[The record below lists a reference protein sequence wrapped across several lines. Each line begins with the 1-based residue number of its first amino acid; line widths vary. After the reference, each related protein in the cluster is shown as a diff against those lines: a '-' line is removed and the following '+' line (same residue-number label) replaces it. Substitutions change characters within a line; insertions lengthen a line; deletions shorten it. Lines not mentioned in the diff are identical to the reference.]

1 MKTVGKI
8 KQGNLVAENTSVVA
22 EGRGAKG
29 AIPQFEIATL
39 YSQPIS
45 DKDATAIKPEIGVSQ
60 ILISNGVD
68 KKEKGG
74 HFPGA

>member
-8 KQGNLVAENTSVVA
+8 KLENFVAENTSIVA

-39 YSQPIS
+39 NLYPIS
-45 DKDATAIKPEIGVSQ
+45 KKDATAKEPEVGVSQ
-60 ILISNGVD
+60 ILVSNGVT
-68 KKEKGG
+68 KEKGG